1 MAKLSKKKVEQLSE
15 SLLKKSKSVWDSCNA
30 AQRNEIMD
38 LGEKFK
44 SFLDAGK
51 TERLAVNEIR
61 RQAKAAG
68 FKPIGAAAKG
78 KRFFMDFRGKVIALV
93 VLGKKSPSTG
103 LRLVGSHL
111 DSPRLDLK
119 ANPLYEEQEL
129 AFLKTHYYGG
139 IKKYQWMARP
149 LAIHGV
155 VCLDDGKTAAVSL
168 GEDPDGPVFTL
179 LDLLPHLSRKS
190 QGEKK
195 LNEAIQAEKMNLVI
209 GGLPIDSEE
218 GSDKVKLAV
227 LQELNKRYGMTEEDF
242 ISAELEIVP
251 AGPSRD
257 VGLDRALVGGYG
269 QDDRAASFAALEAIL
284 ALKAPEVTSV
294 ALFVDKEE
302 VGSDGATGAKSSF
315 VELLF
320 SAVLAKAGDS
330 ASYMDV
336 CRAMAASQM
345 ISADASPALDPDY
358 PEVHEKRNAAKMG
371 YGVCLTKY
379 TGSGGKYMANDADA
393 EFVAWIRGAWNR
405 AGVNWQTAA
414 MGKVDEG
421 GGGTI
426 AKLLASRG
434 MEVID
439 AGPALLS
446 MHSPFEISH
455 KADIFATLKAY
466 EAFFLAPTRS

>member
-1 MAKLSKKKVEQLSE
+1 MAKLSKKKTEELSE
-15 SLLKKSKSVWDSCNA
+15 RLLKKSKNVWVGSSA
-30 AQRNEIMD
+30 EQRKEIMA
-38 LGEKFK
+38 LAEKFK
-44 SFLDAGK
+44 SFLDIAK
-51 TERLAVNEIR
+51 TERLAVKEIR
-61 RQAKAAG
+61 RQAEAAG
-68 FKPIGAAAKG
+68 FKPLTAGAKG
-78 KRFFMDFRGKVIALV
+78 KKFFLEFRGKVTALV
-93 VLGKKSPSTG
+93 VLGKKAPSAG
-103 LRLVGSHL
+103 MRLVGSHL

-155 VCLDDGKTAAVSL
+155 VCTDDGKTVSLSL

-195 LNEAIQAEKMNLVI
+195 LNEAIEAEKMNLVI
-209 GGLPIDSEE
+209 AGLPLDSDEKGE
-218 GSDKVKLAV
+218 LVKLAV
-227 LQELNKRYGMTEEDF
+227 LRELNKRYGMTEEDF

-269 QDDRAASFAALEAIL
+269 QDDRAAAFATLEAIL
-284 ALKAPEVTSV
+284 GLKDPEMTSV

-302 VGSDGATGAKSSF
+302 VGSDGATGAKSRF
-315 VELLF
+315 IELLT
-320 SAVLAKAGDS
+320 AAILETVKQPAA
-330 ASYMDV
+330 YIDV
-336 CRAMAASQM
+336 CKALAASQM

-379 TGSGGKYMANDADA
+379 TGSGGKYTANDADA
-393 EFVAWIRGAWNR
+393 EFVAWIRGVWNR

-466 EAFFLAPTRS
+466 EAFFLAPPRS

>member
-1 MAKLSKKKVEQLSE
+1 MAKLSKKKTEELSE
-15 SLLKKSKSVWDSCNA
+15 RLLKKSKSVWDDSGA
-30 AQRNEIMD
+30 AQRKEIME

-44 SFLDAGK
+44 SFLDIAK

-61 RQAKAAG
+61 RQAEEAG
-68 FKPIGAAAKG
+68 FKSLAAGAKG
-78 KRFFMDFRGKVIALV
+78 NRFFLEFRGKVIALV
-93 VLGKKSPSTG
+93 VLGRQAPSAG
-103 LRLVGSHL
+103 MRLVGSHL

-119 ANPLYEEQEL
+119 VNPLYEEQEL

-155 VCLDDGKTAAVSL
+155 VCLDDGKTVSLSL

-195 LNEAIQAEKMNLVI
+195 LNEAIEAEKMNLVI
-209 GGLPIDSEE
+209 AGLPVDSDEKGE
-218 GSDKVKLAV
+218 LVKLAV

-257 VGLDRALVGGYG
+257 VGLDRALIGGYG
-269 QDDRAASFAALEAIL
+269 QDDRASAFATLEAIL
-284 ALKAPEVTSV
+284 GLKDPEMTSV

-302 VGSDGATGAKSSF
+302 VGSDGATGAKSRF
-315 VELLF
+315 IELLT
-320 SAVLAKAGDS
+320 AAILEAAKQPA
-330 ASYMDV
+330 AYIDV
-336 CRAMAASQM
+336 CKALAVSQM
-345 ISADASPALDPDY
+345 LSADASPALDPDY

-379 TGSGGKYMANDADA
+379 TGSGGKYTANDADA
-393 EFVAWIRGAWNR
+393 EFVAWIRGVWNR

-466 EAFFLAPTRS
+466 EAFFLAPPRS